1 MPYTLHGPL
10 PVMDESMVH
19 AAIDHCVVGGEG
31 AWLRPLTNSLA
42 TWRDRGISD
51 PTKLYHAHRL
61 LDRVSCSFRATPS
74 GV

>member
-31 AWLRPLTNSLA
+31 AWLRPLTTHLPREEIVAYQIQPSYIMRIGCWIASLV
-42 TWRDRGISD
+42 
-51 PTKLYHAHRL
+51 LFEL
-61 LDRVSCSFRATPS
+61 LRQA
-74 GV
+74 